1 MTGRLA
7 EWRTATGEGGGPVDL
22 YPLYPPTRPRPVT
35 IRHCCGCCGCCDAYE
50 SQLPCDRP
58 GRCSPE
64 HPCLGRVQ
72 ARQWGERH
80 LAAGCRPVATASQ
93 VGRRWQEWEDALLAD
108 PDASARDLAMRLGRA
123 PAAVKQ
129 RRRQLGVEVARPSRR
144 WEPYEDELLRSCPSL
159 PDAEAMLPDRS
170 RQALICRARHLH
182 HHLTY
187 RRQETAA

>member
-7 EWRTATGEGGGPVDL
+7 EWRTATGEGGGAVDL
-22 YPLYPPTRPRPVT
+22 YPLYPPTHPRPVT

-50 SQLPCDRP
+50 SPLPCDRP

-80 LAAGCRPVATASQ
+80 LAAGCGAAAPAPRPRGHWA
-93 VGRRWQEWEDALLAD
+93 GWEDDLVRD
-108 PDASARDLAMRLGRA
+108 PAATPRDLAARLGRTV
-123 PAAVKQ
+123 AAVRG
-129 RRRQLGVEVARPSRR
+129 RRRALGLPSAHPARR
-144 WEPYEDELLRSCPSL
+144 WEPYEDELLRACPSL

-170 RQALICRARHLH
+170 RRALIGRARRLG

-187 RRQETAA
+187 RRETAA